1 MATQPPSVGLA
12 DLPYRAPYTVNPV
25 RGRPADSPA
34 PALPLHTHRV
44 EIVARSPEGAL
55 CDGPARC
62 PAHPIFEA
70 AFSAFGRGT
79 LIATPEGEIAIEDLL
94 PGDLVITGSG
104 APAEIRWIGSCNF
117 PPEGETP
124 RPKLIRVFAGTFGL
138 SRPHSFVTFGQGA
151 RILQTPLPLR
161 AEMGPRALLTQIG
174 AFLDGEAVIE
184 IDPPTPVRLYH
195 LMLDRHATIRAS
207 GLECETFHPSRPVLR
222 SLPRSL
228 RQSFLEMFP
237 HLGDAAE
244 FGPLAH
250 PRAPDMDEDGGLY

>member
-12 DLPYRAPYTVNPV
+12 DLPYRAPYPVNPV
-25 RGRPADSPA
+25 RSRPEDSLP
-34 PALPLHTHRV
+34 PDLPLHSHRV
-44 EIVARSPEGAL
+44 EIIARSPEGGV

-94 PGDLVITGSG
+94 PGDQVITGSG
-104 APAEIRWIGSCNF
+104 APAEIRWIGSC
-117 PPEGETP
+117 
-124 RPKLIRVFAGTFGL
+124 TFGL
-138 SRPHSFVTFGQGA
+138 SRPHSFVTFGLGA

-161 AEMGPRALLTQIG
+161 AEMGPKALLTQIG
-174 AFLDGEAVIE
+174 AFVDGEAVIE

-250 PRAPDMDEDGGLY
+250 PRAPDMEGDGTLY